1 MSEAKKTSFFQKLKN
16 FFSRFLVYHMIII
29 WLYMKF
35 ADIDKSTNDFKTR
48 VKKNLHHFGLK
59 GSALDGMMEEPVL
72 LHLGLV
78 LSELIWLVLAMF
90 GSKLGAWMIAGHFGF
105 TTLLFFNPFLPENNF
120 NIWKMDIRPDML
132 SSFGVL
138 SCFYLIAYFPEEIE
152 ENNHTVYDVD
162 VDQDQ
167 EEVEDQIDSKTKKEA
182 TKKSKKVK
190 TK

>member
-48 VKKNLHHFGLK
+48 IKKNLHHFGLK

-72 LHLGLV
+72 IHLGLV
-78 LSELIWLVLAMF
+78 LSELVWLVLAMF

-105 TTLLFFNPFLPENNF
+105 TTFLFFNPFLPENNF

-152 ENNHTVYDVD
+152 EKNHTVDDVD
-162 VDQDQ
+162 HDD
-167 EEVEDQIDSKTKKEA
+167 EETDEQIESSKNKKESS
-182 TKKSKKVK
+182 KKGKKVK